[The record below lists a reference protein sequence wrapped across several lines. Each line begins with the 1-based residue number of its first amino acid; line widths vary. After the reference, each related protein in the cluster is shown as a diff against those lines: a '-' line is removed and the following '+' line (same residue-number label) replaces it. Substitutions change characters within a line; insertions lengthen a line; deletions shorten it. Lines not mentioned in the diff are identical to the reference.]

1 MNTAG
6 SLKSRFDQMR
16 SSAAVCCIVFF
27 LAAGTARAEIAVIP
41 YKVNTPSADFP
52 ESTGRDYAR
61 LVALSSLL
69 AKEKIEITSP
79 REIDIDLERMKL
91 DPEGQITGEDLDLLG
106 RTRRIEYFL
115 LGSLS
120 RVKGRY
126 RSESVLYSV
135 RDGKVVARSR
145 EEADDLF
152 ALAGREV
159 GEALSL
165 FRNRER
171 PRAPYGGGMDILFL
185 VDLSYAMN
193 RDWSAVKNAITGL
206 TATLVDTRRMDTR
219 IYLVPFADRIA
230 HPAVSV
236 SANSITSV
244 RNELD
249 RLKPAG
255 GAGADSFAR
264 SLRYAIGTARWRP
277 DADKLMIIIS
287 NSGFASRMAEQYG
300 NRARKKGITIHTI
313 SLGSVPG
320 EKSEVLDRL
329 AQIGG
334 GTHAHAAYHQKL
346 YAPGGESV
354 EVYMEN
360 GRFFTSR
367 FPDAGWKRGLYQSG
381 GPRGYYGKPKSFL
394 QEIIYSDRK
403 DAATPYTM
411 GNAYTRNTMERI
423 INSEPLES
431 NVDLLLERLVKKA
444 RGRDRVRSDAGRALC
459 TDGPVSFWVTAPD
472 PDVMAYFIRAK
483 REGAVVSLGVTVRK
497 EAGSPYGIS
506 LMPVATGISADYIP
520 ESVMVRLGDLARR
533 GEYYRTHGLS
543 RPPVWFVRVKVDR
556 TERSRGDEDI
566 RGQ

>member
-1 MNTAG
+1 M
-6 SLKSRFDQMR
+6 KSRLGLLR
-16 SSAAVCCIVFF
+16 LAAVVCCIIF
-27 LAAGTARAEIAVIP
+27 LLGTGIAHAEIAVIP
-41 YKVNTPSADFP
+41 YKVNNPSADFP

-61 LVALSSLL
+61 LVALAAIL

-91 DPEGQITGEDLDLLG
+91 DPGGQITGEDLDLLG

-120 RVKGRY
+120 RVKGRF

-152 ALAGREV
+152 ALAGREA

-165 FRNRER
+165 FKNRER
-171 PRAPYGGGMDILFL
+171 PREAYGGGMDVLFL

-193 RDWSAVKNAITGL
+193 RDWAAVKNAITGL
-206 TATLVDTRRMDTR
+206 ASTLVDTRRMDTR
-219 IYLVPFADRIA
+219 IYLVPFADRIV
-230 HPAVSV
+230 HPAGSV

-255 GAGADSFAR
+255 GAGADSFVR
-264 SLRYAIGTARWRP
+264 SLRYAIGTARWRT
-277 DADKLMIIIS
+277 DADKLMVIIS
-287 NSGFASRMAEQYG
+287 NSGFASRMAEEYG
-300 NRARKKGITIHTI
+300 SRARKKGITIHAV

-329 AQIGG
+329 AEIGS

-346 YAPGGESV
+346 YGPGGESV

-360 GRFFTSR
+360 GRFFMSR

-381 GPRGYYGKPKSFL
+381 GPRGYYGKPKSFI

-403 DAATPYTM
+403 DTATPYTM
-411 GNAYTRNTMERI
+411 GAAYTRNTMDRI

-431 NVDLLLERLVKKA
+431 NVDLLLERIVKKA
-444 RGRDRVRSDAGRALC
+444 RGRDTVPADAGRALC
-459 TDGPVSFWVTAPD
+459 TDGSVSFWITAPD
-472 PDVMAYFIRAK
+472 SDVMACFIRAR

-497 EAGSPYGIS
+497 DAGSPYGIS

-520 ESVMVRLGDLARR
+520 GSVLVRLGDLARR

-543 RPPVWFVRVKVDR
+543 RPPVWFVRVTVDR
-556 TERSRGDEDI
+556 TERARGGGDI